1 MNLGQ
6 VGQLRKDVFV
16 PERDVDQSVVDKG
29 GEGVGHGGLLPTTL
43 GAAGDEDAAH
53 LAGEGAPAPEWTSC
67 VPECLMNPDENTH
80 APAQVRGGRT
90 FHCTG
95 KLP

>member
-1 MNLGQ
+1 MDLGQ

-29 GEGVGHGGLLPTTL
+29 GEGVGDGGLLPTAL
-43 GAAGDEDAAH
+43 GAGGDKDAAH
-53 LAGEGAPAPEWTSC
+53 LAGEGAPAPEWAGC
-67 VPECLMNPDENTH
+67 VPECLMNPDKNTH
-80 APAQVRGGRT
+80 AFTQVRGGRT